1 MDQTETK
8 FLRTQSLRPMVGF
21 RYIDAVSIFEF
32 MGKEN
37 LKNLW
42 QIFITLMPIFNLR
55 QQMFFSFLDLDVVLS
70 NERLERT
77 VHVNSTDTHQYLH
90 NSSSHREHAK

>member
-1 MDQTETK
+1 MFNNDVFQQIYATAAAAGPKFTPILACLFMDQTETK

-21 RYIDAVSIFEF
+21 RYIDAISIFEF

-55 QQMFFSFLDLDVVLS
+55 
-70 NERLERT
+70 
-77 VHVNSTDTHQYLH
+77 
-90 NSSSHREHAK
+90 